1 MERGDSKIMKELEE
15 RVLKDGIIIN
25 NDILKV
31 DSFLNH
37 QIDVALV
44 RDIAK
49 DITKSFATY
58 GVNKILTIETS
69 GIAFAYAVAEEM
81 GNLPLVFAKK
91 SKSATV
97 GNDVFTAEVKSF
109 TRNIVSKITVAN
121 KYLKPSD
128 TVLIV
133 DDFLAEGNAS
143 LGLVD
148 LCKQAG
154 AKVVGVAVA
163 IEKGF
168 QGGRNRL
175 EALGLKVY
183 SAADVKAFVNNKP
196 VF

>member
-1 MERGDSKIMKELEE
+1 MKLLEDRILE
-15 RVLKDGIIIN
+15 DGIIIN

-37 QIDVALV
+37 QIDVSLTRALAKE
-44 RDIAK
+44 IAELYK
-49 DITKSFATY
+49 GL

-69 GIAFAYAVAEEM
+69 GLPLSFAVAEEM
-81 GNLPLVFAKK
+81 GDLPLVFGKK
-91 SKSATV
+91 SKSLIV
-97 GNDVFTAEVKSF
+97 GNDVYKAEIKSF
-109 TRNIVSKITVAN
+109 TRNINSTVTVAQ

-143 LGLVD
+143 LGLLD
-148 LCKQAG
+148 LCNQAG

-168 QGGRNRL
+168 QGGRNKL

-183 SAADVKAFVNNKP
+183 SGANIKAFIDNKP

>member
-1 MERGDSKIMKELEE
+1 MKLLEDRILE
-15 RVLKDGIIIN
+15 DGVIIN

-31 DSFLNH
+31 DSFINH
-37 QIDVALV
+37 QIDVSLV
-44 RDIAK
+44 RDLAK
-49 DITKSFATY
+49 EINQEFKDL

-81 GNLPLVFAKK
+81 GNLPLVFGKK
-91 SKSATV
+91 RKSITV
-97 GNDVFTAEVKSF
+97 DENDVYKADIKSF
-109 TRNIVSKITVAN
+109 TRNTVSTVTVAHR
-121 KYLKPSD
+121 YLNPGD

-143 LGLVD
+143 LGLID
-148 LCKQAG
+148 LCNQAG

-168 QGGRNRL
+168 QPGRKRL
-175 EALGLKVY
+175 EELGLKVY
-183 SAADVKAFVNNKP
+183 SGANVKAFVDNKP

>member
-1 MERGDSKIMKELEE
+1 MKLLEDRILE
-15 RVLKDGIIIN
+15 DGIIIN

-37 QIDVALV
+37 QIDVSLTRSLAKE
-44 RDIAK
+44 IAK
-49 DITKSFATY
+49 LYKDY

-69 GIAFAYAVAEEM
+69 GLPLSFAVAEEM

-91 SKSATV
+91 SKSLTV
-97 GNDVFTAEVKSF
+97 GNDVYTAEVKSF

-143 LGLVD
+143 LGLYD

-168 QGGRNRL
+168 QGGRDRL

-183 SAADVKAFVNNKP
+183 SGANVKAFVDNKP

>member
-1 MERGDSKIMKELEE
+1 MKLLED
-15 RVLKDGIIIN
+15 RILKDGVVIN

-37 QIDVALV
+37 QIDVALA
-44 RDIAK
+44 RKLAKEIADEYK
-49 DITKSFATY
+49 GL

-81 GNLPLVFAKK
+81 GDLPLVFAKK

-97 GNDVFTAEVKSF
+97 GNDVYTAVVKSF
-109 TRNIVSKITVAN
+109 TRNINSQVTVAN
-121 KYLKPSD
+121 KYLNSGD

-133 DDFLAEGNAS
+133 DDFLAEGNAA
-143 LGLVD
+143 LGLLD
-148 LCKQAG
+148 LCNQG
-154 AKVVGVAVA
+154 NAKVVGVAVA

-168 QGGRNRL
+168 QGGRDKL

-183 SAADVKAFVNNKP
+183 SGANVKAFKDNKP

>member
-1 MERGDSKIMKELEE
+1 MKLLEQRIIE
-15 RVLKDGIIIN
+15 DGIVIN

-31 DSFLNH
+31 DSFINH
-37 QIDVALV
+37 QIDVSLV

-49 DITKSFATY
+49 HITRAFAGF

-97 GNDVFTAEVKSF
+97 GNDVYTGEVKSF

-143 LGLVD
+143 LGLID
-148 LCKQAG
+148 LCNQAG

>member
-1 MERGDSKIMKELEE
+1 MKSLEQ
-15 RVLKDGIIIN
+15 RILKDGVIIN

-37 QIDVALV
+37 QIDVALA
-44 RDIAK
+44 RNLAK
-49 DITKSFATY
+49 EITEAFKGY

-69 GIAFAYAVAEEM
+69 GIAFAYAVAQEM
-81 GNLPLVFAKK
+81 GDLPLVFAKK

-97 GNDVFTAEVKSF
+97 GNDVYTAQVKSF
-109 TRNIVSKITVAN
+109 TRNTVSPITVSN
-121 KYLKPSD
+121 KYIKPSD

-133 DDFLAEGNAS
+133 DDFLAEGNAAF
-143 LGLVD
+143 GLLD
-148 LCKQAG
+148 ICRQAG

-168 QGGRNRL
+168 QGGRRRL
-175 EALGLKVY
+175 EAEGLKVY
-183 SAADVKAFVNNKP
+183 SGANVKEFKDNKP

>member
-1 MERGDSKIMKELEE
+1 MKLLEDRILE
-15 RVLKDGIIIN
+15 DGIIIN

-37 QIDVALV
+37 QIDVSLTRSLAKE
-44 RDIAK
+44 IAK
-49 DITKSFATY
+49 LYKDY

-69 GIAFAYAVAEEM
+69 GLPLSFAVAEEM

-91 SKSATV
+91 SKSLTV
-97 GNDVFTAEVKSF
+97 GNDVYTAEVKSF

-121 KYLKPSD
+121 KYLKPND

-143 LGLVD
+143 LGLYD

-168 QGGRNRL
+168 QGGRDRL

-183 SAADVKAFVNNKP
+183 SGANVKAFVDNKP

>member
-1 MERGDSKIMKELEE
+1 MKALEE
-15 RVLKDGIIIN
+15 RILEDGIIIN

-37 QIDVALV
+37 QIDVSLTRAL
-44 RDIAK
+44 AK
-49 DITKSFATY
+49 EISALFGKQ

-69 GIAFAYAVAEEM
+69 GLPLAYAVAEEM
-81 GNLPLVFAKK
+81 GNLPLVFGKK
-91 SKSATV
+91 SKSLTV
-97 GNDVFTAEVKSF
+97 GDDVFKAEIKSF
-109 TRNIVSKITVAN
+109 TRNISSTVTVSN
-121 KYLKPSD
+121 KYLKTSD
-128 TVLIV
+128 MVLIV

-143 LGLVD
+143 LGLID

-168 QGGRNRL
+168 QGGRKKL

-183 SAADVKAFVNNKP
+183 SGACVKAFVNNKP

>member
-1 MERGDSKIMKELEE
+1 MKNLEQRIIE
-15 RVLKDGIIIN
+15 DGVVIN

-31 DSFLNH
+31 DSFINH

-49 DITKSFATY
+49 EITKEFASF

-91 SKSATV
+91 SKSAIV
-97 GNDVFTAEVKSF
+97 GNDVYTAEVKSF

-143 LGLVD
+143 IGLID

-154 AKVVGVAVA
+154 TKVVGVAVA

-183 SAADVKAFVNNKP
+183 SAANVKAFVNDKP

>member
-1 MERGDSKIMKELEE
+1 MKILEDRILE
-15 RVLKDGIIIN
+15 DGVIIN

-31 DSFLNH
+31 DSFINH
-37 QIDVALV
+37 QIDVSLV
-44 RDIAK
+44 RDLAK
-49 DITKSFATY
+49 EINQEFKDL

-81 GNLPLVFAKK
+81 GNLPLVFGKK
-91 SKSATV
+91 RKSITV
-97 GNDVFTAEVKSF
+97 DENDVYKAEIKSF
-109 TRNIVSKITVAN
+109 TRNTVSTVTVAHR
-121 KYLKPSD
+121 YLNPDD

-143 LGLVD
+143 LGLID
-148 LCKQAG
+148 LCNQAG

-168 QGGRNRL
+168 QPGRTRL
-175 EALGLKVY
+175 EELGLKVY
-183 SAADVKAFVNNKP
+183 SGANVKAFVDNKP

>member
-1 MERGDSKIMKELEE
+1 MKSLEE
-15 RVLKDGIIIN
+15 RIIKDGVIIN

-31 DSFLNH
+31 DSFINH

-44 RDIAK
+44 RDLAREIAK
-49 DITKSFATY
+49 EYKSF

-81 GNLPLVFAKK
+81 GDLPLVFAKK
-91 SKSATV
+91 SKSAIV
-97 GNDVFTAEVKSF
+97 GSDVYKATVKSF
-109 TRNIVSKITVAN
+109 TRNINSEVTVSN
-121 KYLKPSD
+121 KYLKESD

-133 DDFLAEGNAS
+133 DDFLAEGNAA
-143 LGLVD
+143 LGLID
-148 LCKQAG
+148 LCKQAK
-154 AKVVGVAVA
+154 AKVVGVSVA

-168 QGGRNRL
+168 QGGRNKL

-183 SAADVKAFVNNKP
+183 SGAVIKEFKDNKP